1 MKLDMVAVGAFQ
13 ANCYVLGCEATGEGL
28 VIDPGSEPRRILDM
42 VARMGLRVTA
52 IVNTHAHVD
61 HIGANLDVKNATGAD
76 LLIHEADEPYMK
88 NSLKNLTLLSP
99 FSAKPGQPD
108 RLLRE
113 GDKVEVGQEISLE
126 VIHTPGHTPGG
137 ICLYGDGILFTGDTL
152 FAGSIGRTDLPG
164 GNLERLIASIRDKLL
179 SLPGDTVVYPGHGP
193 SSTIGEEKSFNP
205 FL

>member
-13 ANCYVLGCEATGEGL
+13 ANCYILGCERTKEGL
-28 VIDPGSEPRRILDM
+28 VIDPGSEPKRILDM
-42 VARMGLRVTA
+42 VARMGLRVTT

-61 HIGANLDVKNATGAD
+61 HIGANLEVKNATGAD
-76 LLIHEADEPYMK
+76 LLIHEADEPYTK
-88 NSLKNLTLLSP
+88 SSLKNLTLLSP

-108 RLLRE
+108 RLLKE
-113 GDKVEVGQEISLE
+113 GDSVLVGQEISLE

-152 FAGSIGRTDLPG
+152 FSGSIGRTDLPG
-164 GNLERLIASIRDKLL
+164 GNLETLIASIREKLL
-179 SLPGDTVVYPGHGP
+179 ILPEDTLVYPGHGP
-193 SSTIGEEKSFNP
+193 SSTIGDERSSNP

>member
-13 ANCYVLGCEATGEGL
+13 ANCYILGCESTKEGL
-28 VIDPGSEPRRILDM
+28 VIDPGSEPKRILDM
-42 VARMGLRVTA
+42 VARMGLKVTT

-61 HIGANLDVKNATGAD
+61 HIGANLEVKNATGAD

-88 NSLKNLTLLSP
+88 SSLKNLTLLSP

-108 RLLRE
+108 RLLKD
-113 GDKVEVGQEISLE
+113 GDSVFVGQEISLE

-152 FAGSIGRTDLPG
+152 FSGSIGRTDLPG
-164 GNLERLIASIRDKLL
+164 GNLETLIASIREKLL
-179 SLPGDTVVYPGHGP
+179 TLPEDTLVYPGHGP
-193 SSTIGEEKSFNP
+193 SSTIGDERSSNP